1 MAAELRD
8 CFSPAMVRRLGA
20 SLVAASPRFAVT
32 EFVAR
37 AGRGLGPLTLMAR
50 AQHIADAMAAALPA
64 PFPDAVAIVLRSLP
78 PAQPAD
84 ADEAVGDGLGPFF
97 LLPHTLL
104 VAAHGQAHFAEAMA
118 AQHALTQ
125 RFSCEFSIRPFLRA
139 APERTLAVLRGWASD
154 PSAHVRRLV
163 SEGTRL
169 RLPWGQRVPWL
180 DAHPAEVFALLEHLR
195 DDPSAMVRRSVANS
209 LGDLARVVPADV
221 VATCARW
228 QRGASPAR
236 AQLIRHALRSL
247 VKRGDPAAL
256 ALVGATAG
264 AEVELAGAQLT
275 PARPRIGEQVRLR
288 ATLQSRGDAPQTLV
302 IDYAVHFVKAS
313 GAPRPKVF
321 KLRRVELAAGA
332 AVELAAT
339 LSLAQRTTRRHYP
352 GPHAVELRVNG
363 RALPLGTFQL
373 RA

>member
-20 SLVAASPRFAVT
+20 ALAAGTPGLAIDA
-32 EFVAR
+32 FVAR
-37 AGRGLGPLTLMAR
+37 ASRGLGPRTLMAR
-50 AQHIADAMAAALPA
+50 AQHIADAMTLLAPDYPAAL
-64 PFPDAVAIVLRSLP
+64 DVVLRSLG
-78 PAQPAD
+78 PAQAAD
-84 ADEAVGDGLGPFF
+84 ADEAVSDGLGPFF
-97 LLPHTLL
+97 YLPHTLF
-104 VAAHGQAHFAEAMA
+104 VAAHGQAAFARSMQ

-139 APERTLAVLRGWASD
+139 APERTLAVLRGWADD

-180 DAHPAEVFALLEHLR
+180 DAHPAEVFALLERLR

-209 LGDLARVVPADV
+209 LNDLARTVPTVV

-228 QRGASPAR
+228 QQDATPAR
-236 AQLIRHALRSL
+236 TQLIRHALRSL
-247 VKRGDPAAL
+247 IKRGDPAAL
-256 ALVGATAG
+256 ALVGASAG
-264 AEVELAGAQLT
+264 AEVELARAHVS
-275 PARPRIGEQVRLR
+275 PARPRIGEEVRLR
-288 ATLQSRGDAPQTLV
+288 ATVRSTGAGPQTLV
-302 IDYAVHFVKAS
+302 VDYAVHFVKAT

-321 KLRRVELAAGA
+321 KLRRVELAPGA
-332 AVELAAT
+332 AVEVEAT
-339 LSLAQRTTRRHYP
+339 LSLQQRTTRRHYP
-352 GPHAVELRVNG
+352 GRHAVELRVNG
-363 RALPLGTFQL
+363 RALPLGAFEL